1 MMDFDVY
8 IASDSIEKNS
18 SHANE
23 MHTLD
28 DLHSGLSMEKSVIWL
43 QNTVILL

>member
-28 DLHSGLSMEKSVIWL
+28 DMFSELKCGKSLIW
-43 QNTVILL
+43 